1 MVTLLITSVLILVIF
16 SVAIYFWQ
24 KPRTDSRP
32 AELPPSPPPPS
43 ALFGDTLATADTTN
57 DSNDL
62 RESLLAQ
69 AAQGD
74 KSTLKQAHALNNRV
88 IYDEVLTALVDH
100 SPSDANVL
108 SLTSHITKNQW
119 PVNKRLASAFIDSWQ
134 KSPDRTFTTK
144 MLHIAA
150 LSDDAET
157 YRQAIELALRFWRE
171 GKLPDLPAVELNTL
185 ITGEFWVLSNQTR
198 SSGAGFILKHSL
210 AAARRELERKKQLT
224 DRQPD

>member
-24 KPRTDSRP
+24 KPRVDSRLS
-32 AELPPSPPPPS
+32 ELPPAPPPPR
-43 ALFGDTLATADTTN
+43 ALFGDATDTTDTTN
-57 DSNDL
+57 NL
-62 RESLLAQ
+62 NTRRESLVGL
-69 AAQGD
+69 AAQGN
-74 KSTLKQAHALNNRV
+74 KSTLRQAHALNNSV

-108 SLTSHITKNQW
+108 SLTSHITKNEW
-119 PVNKRLASAFIDSWQ
+119 PVNKRLAAAFIDSWQ
-134 KSPDRTFTTK
+134 KSPDRTFTAK

-157 YRQAIELALRFWRE
+157 YRQAVELALRYWRE
-171 GKLPDLPAVELNTL
+171 GKLPDLPAVELNAL
-185 ITGEFWVLSNQTR
+185 IAGEFWLLSNQSR

-210 AAARRELERKKQLT
+210 AAARRELERKK
-224 DRQPD
+224 